1 MTLERTMYTTRKLTG
16 PSQPHFNRNLHQQKT
31 TRQKKYSCR
40 YFLVKGP
47 PMPDKQE
54 ITKRKPDSEKENL
67 DACEI

>member
-1 MTLERTMYTTRKLTG
+1 MYTTRKLT
-16 PSQPHFNRNLHQQKT
+16 PSWQDQVNLILIEIFT
-31 TRQKKYSCR
+31 NKKLHVRKKDSCQ

-47 PMPDKQE
+47 PVPDKQE